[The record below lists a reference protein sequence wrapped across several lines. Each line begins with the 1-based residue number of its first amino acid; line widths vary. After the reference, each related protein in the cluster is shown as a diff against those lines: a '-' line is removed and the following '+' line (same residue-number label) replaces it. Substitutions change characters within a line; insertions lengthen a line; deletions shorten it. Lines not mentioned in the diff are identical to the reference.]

1 MREFIY
7 EKIIISKKEF
17 LLVANRKHSVSPVFC
32 LKSGTLI
39 FAKKK
44 QLCGILKPL
53 KQFTHVTGW
62 EI

>member
-1 MREFIY
+1 MY
-7 EKIIISKKEF
+7 MNDLIS
-17 LLVANRKHSVSPVFC
+17 KHSVSPVFC